1 MGMQKRGHRPR
12 FIGLHF
18 FQSLQVLFLR
28 GRRLR
33 RDEGHVGL
41 GDGDGEGL
49 GLGVRGARGLEEH
62 GVFPGVHGGGQF
74 AAEALRIPVIAGPK
88 EGTALGNALVQI
100 RATGLVNSLEEMRAI
115 VGRSIELKT
124 YQLK

>member
-1 MGMQKRGHRPR
+1 M
-12 FIGLHF
+12 
-18 FQSLQVLFLR
+18 
-28 GRRLR
+28 
-33 RDEGHVGL
+33 
-41 GDGDGEGL
+41 
-49 GLGVRGARGLEEH
+49 
-62 GVFPGVHGGGQF
+62 QF

-100 RATGLVNSLEEMRAI
+100 RAAGLVNSLEEMRAI